1 MIAHLPVFVATTFVM
16 LVVPGPDFVVVTRNA
31 VTGDRRQG
39 YFTAVGIC
47 GGLAFLTLVT
57 ASGLAAVVAANA
69 MMLLGLRVLGG
80 GYLVLL
86 GGMLL
91 VSAWRRH
98 QHPESDVNSPYNT
111 RSPMVQGFLNNVLN
125 PKALVFY
132 LTFMPQF
139 LISGTPVFVQT
150 LFMGVVVVACAAIWW
165 TLYVMAIGFLSAVL
179 TRTSVR
185 SAIDAGAGV
194 ALGGLGIVVLV
205 GGL

>member
-1 MIAHLPVFVATTFVM
+1 
-16 LVVPGPDFVVVTRNA
+16 
-31 VTGDRRQG
+31 
-39 YFTAVGIC
+39 
-47 GGLAFLTLVT
+47 
-57 ASGLAAVVAANA
+57 
-69 MMLLGLRVLGG
+69 
-80 GYLVLL
+80 
-86 GGMLL
+86 
-91 VSAWRRH
+91 
-98 QHPESDVNSPYNT
+98 
-111 RSPMVQGFLNNVLN
+111 MVQGFLNNVLN